1 MDVKFNKRLSLFVVG
16 LYLLGLGISMTIQA
30 ASILGVGA
38 WDAINIR
45 LNQLYPIFTI
55 GNYLIIV
62 SVFCC
67 ILAGLILKKIPKFYY
82 LVTSFLLGYSI
93 DFNLY
98 VFKHFLPNLNKYI
111 VFVLGLVVIA
121 VATHI
126 YMSSKLL
133 ISPIDYLMEAIIN
146 RFKLNIGVAKF
157 FVELIAIIIS
167 LVISAPISVGTI
179 IIMVSL
185 GPLYGMSEKPVKKLI
200 HYYLKPE

>member
-67 ILAGLILKKIPKFYY
+67 VLAGLILKKIPKFYY

-98 VFKHFLPNLNKYI
+98 VFNHFLPNLNKYI

-179 IIMVSL
+179 IIMISL
-185 GPLYGMSEKPVKKLI
+185 GPLYGMSEKTVKKLI
-200 HYYLKPE
+200 HYYLKP

>member
-67 ILAGLILKKIPKFYY
+67 VLAGLILKKIPKFYY

-185 GPLYGMSEKPVKKLI
+185 GPLYGMSEKTVKKLI
-200 HYYLKPE
+200 HYYLKP

>member
-67 ILAGLILKKIPKFYY
+67 VLAGLILKKIPKFYY

-98 VFKHFLPNLNKYI
+98 VFNHFLPNLNKYI

-185 GPLYGMSEKPVKKLI
+185 GPLYGMSEKTVKKLI
-200 HYYLKPE
+200 HYYLKP